1 MSLYSE
7 TPWTAVEDAYG
18 ITVVTNTGREVYR
31 VTAQWPIG
39 PVPMSETRM
48 REARRAAIFICL
60 AVGANEPSL
69 RWGQV
74 DARTQMGWLRA
85 AGLPVELSGMRWRWL
100 SEKEM
105 AAIRR
110 AMDEEMTLAID
121 KLEREGRKD
130 VH

>member
-7 TPWTAVEDAYG
+7 TPWTVVEDWRG
-18 ITVVTNTGREVYR
+18 ITVVTNMGREVYWVGGEGSIPFAGLAR
-31 VTAQWPIG
+31 
-39 PVPMSETRM
+39 S
-48 REARRAAIFICL
+48 EARRAAIFICL

-74 DARTQMGWLRA
+74 DAGTQMGWLRA

-100 SEKEM
+100 STKEM